1 MASRDY
7 SATPLPTK
15 LGIKD
20 DSSVGIFDAPEGFA
34 GRLGVEPK
42 RRGQLDVILFFAT
55 RKGELIRQFTPLAR
69 RLTPAGGL
77 WIAWPKK
84 VAKADT
90 DLDFEVVQEIGLRAG
105 LVDVKS
111 ASIEE
116 TWQALRF
123 VVRRADREHLAGTNV
138 LGAGHCSSARH

>member
-1 MASRDY
+1 VGNRDY
-7 SATPLPTK
+7 SSTPLPQK
-15 LGIKD
+15 LGIKE

-42 RRGQLDVILFFAT
+42 RRGRFDVILFFAT

-77 WIAWPKK
+77 WIVWPKK
-84 VAKADT
+84 AAKVDT
-90 DLDFEVVQEIGLRAG
+90 DLDFETVQGVGLRAG
-105 LVDVKS
+105 LVDNKS
-111 ASIEE
+111 ASIDD

-123 VVRRADREHLAGTNV
+123 VVRRADR
-138 LGAGHCSSARH
+138 

>member
-1 MASRDY
+1 MAEKDY
-7 SATPLPTK
+7 SKTPLPTK

-34 GRLGVEPK
+34 ARLGVEPK

-77 WIAWPKK
+77 WIVWPKK
-84 VAKADT
+84 GAKTDT
-90 DLDFEVVQEIGLRAG
+90 DLDFETVQGVGLRAG

-111 ASIEE
+111 ASIDD

-123 VVRRADREHLAGTNV
+123 VVRRADR
-138 LGAGHCSSARH
+138 